1 MSKNVLNVAKWLVL
15 LAIIALICYFVG
27 NMEFLQD
34 CTPEKIKNYVHSF
47 GPLAPIVY
55 IILFTLVPLTLFPD
69 SILAIAGGMCF
80 GMVQGYFYTLIGALS
95 GGTLS
100 FFLAKFLGQ
109 SFIKKVIKKDMSK
122 LENAMKK
129 GGFFLV
135 FILRLIPLFP
145 FDVISYV
152 AGFSG
157 VKFKDFALATIL
169 GTVPGIFV
177 FVNVGDKATDIS
189 SSNFYLSIALL
200 VGLIV
205 LSFFLKKKV
214 SIDKFAKTKNA
225 IADNES

>member
-1 MSKNVLNVAKWLVL
+1 
-15 LAIIALICYFVG
+15 
-27 NMEFLQD
+27 
-34 CTPEKIKNYVHSF
+34 
-47 GPLAPIVY
+47 
-55 IILFTLVPLTLFPD
+55 
-69 SILAIAGGMCF
+69 
-80 GMVQGYFYTLIGALS
+80 
-95 GGTLS
+95 
-100 FFLAKFLGQ
+100 
-109 SFIKKVIKKDMSK
+109 
-122 LENAMKK
+122 MKK

-169 GTVPGIFV
+169 GTIPGIFV

-200 VGLIV
+200 VGLFV